1 MPKSRACGLVADYG
15 AVPESLPHCKPRRSK
30 QNPQM
35 ALTDAQRADNRVYA
49 RRRIKAE
56 YAISGAKCLG

>member
-1 MPKSRACGLVADYG
+1 MPNSRACCLVADYG
-15 AVPESLPHCKPRRSK
+15 AVPESLPHRKTRRST

-49 RRRIKAE
+49 HRRIKVE
-56 YAISGAKCLG
+56 YAISGAKRLG